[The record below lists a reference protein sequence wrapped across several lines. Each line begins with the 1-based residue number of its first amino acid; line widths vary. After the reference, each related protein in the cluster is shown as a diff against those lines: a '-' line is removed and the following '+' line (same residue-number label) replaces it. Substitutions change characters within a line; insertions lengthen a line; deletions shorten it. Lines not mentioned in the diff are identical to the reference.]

1 MPLNHLIYI
10 MKTASGFSE
19 NCHFGMPKLTAKSF
33 LSHSEVPEYFIN
45 DTSTEEFLKYAD
57 FFEGKKLF

>member
-33 LSHSEVPEYFIN
+33 LSHSEVHEPGVFHQ
-45 DTSTEEFLKYAD
+45 
-57 FFEGKKLF
+57 

>member
-1 MPLNHLIYI
+1 

-33 LSHSEVPEYFIN
+33 FSHSEVPKPAVFYQ
-45 DTSTEEFLKYAD
+45 
-57 FFEGKKLF
+57 